1 MQIVV
6 KRFLPDQDI
15 KENLRL
21 TLEENQFS
29 AAAIISAVGSVKEYV
44 IRVSDGSSIIQGNEN
59 REIVSLSGIL
69 TKDGIHVHVSLSGLD
84 GSVIGG
90 HLMEGCL
97 VHTTLEVVLMS
108 LEDDLTRTFDP
119 ITGYKELVIKKR
131 AL

>member
-15 KENLRL
+15 TENLRL